1 MDREKGRRPRGG
13 PCRRARAPLS
23 DCARALPTA
32 GNTDQRQALEAQAI
46 HYLVLAG
53 ERALSLD
60 VASAEGHL
68 ARALD
73 ISPPGHP
80 QRASLLERWAQAA
93 QQQARLREAR
103 SALDE
108 ALALYRERGER
119 VAAGRVS
126 TALANV
132 LSRQGDSRHEEALA
146 DAFELLEAEPPGPE
160 LVAACIQLA
169 SRRYLAG
176 ANEEAAAAAERAL
189 ALAAELGMP
198 EPARALGYRALSRA
212 YLGDRQG
219 VAEMRRARALALENG
234 EGRSAAV
241 LHNNLAVAVWAYEG
255 PQAALDVCREG
266 LDFCRRRGIT
276 EFALS
281 ISAMITTFLAELGWT
296 GQALTEAKAEAERL
310 LAAGHIDFLEP
321 LSVHVRLL
329 VERGEHDQAP
339 AVDELV
345 AAARESGDPQDYALA
360 FSAAAPLFLAQG
372 KQEQAASLLVEL
384 GDVAGFHTDP
394 YAVALLPTL
403 VRAALALDAPDRAS
417 RLVDGVEP
425 VTPSAELV
433 LCSARALLAEAASE
447 PADALH
453 AEAAERWHAFGNVPE
468 RAYALLGQGRC
479 LAALSKPEADEPL
492 REARELFASMGFA
505 PAVAEADGLLGSPEA
520 AAL

>member
-1 MDREKGRRPRGG
+1 
-13 PCRRARAPLS
+13 
-23 DCARALPTA
+23 
-32 GNTDQRQALEAQAI
+32 
-46 HYLVLAG
+46 
-53 ERALSLD
+53 
-60 VASAEGHL
+60 
-68 ARALD
+68 
-73 ISPPGHP
+73 
-80 QRASLLERWAQAA
+80 
-93 QQQARLREAR
+93 
-103 SALDE
+103 
-108 ALALYRERGER
+108 
-119 VAAGRVS
+119 
-126 TALANV
+126 
-132 LSRQGDSRHEEALA
+132 
-146 DAFELLEAEPPGPE
+146 
-160 LVAACIQLA
+160 
-169 SRRYLAG
+169 
-176 ANEEAAAAAERAL
+176 
-189 ALAAELGMP
+189 
-198 EPARALGYRALSRA
+198 
-212 YLGDRQG
+212 
-219 VAEMRRARALALENG
+219 MRRARALALENG

-329 VERGEHDQAP
+329 VERGEHDHAP

-372 KQEQAASLLVEL
+372 KQEQAASLLLEL

-479 LAALSKPEADEPL
+479 LAAVSKPEADEPL

-505 PAVAEADGLLGSPEA
+505 PAVAEADRLLGSPEA